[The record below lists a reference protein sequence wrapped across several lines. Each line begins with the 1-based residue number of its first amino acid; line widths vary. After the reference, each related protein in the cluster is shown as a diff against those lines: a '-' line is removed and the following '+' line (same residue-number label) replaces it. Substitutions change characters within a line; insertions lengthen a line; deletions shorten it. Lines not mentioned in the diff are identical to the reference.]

1 MFFLN
6 ERRNDDKKRTFNFCK
21 LLKENPLKYHKRKY
35 NLSLSDINNG
45 NNNIYQNNNSELL
58 FCQKEN
64 DKIIKS
70 FHNFMKSRSQIL
82 DKNKRNYLN
91 FLAKEKERKN
101 NKYIININQTQ
112 NLKKYKPLNN
122 CLSLSN
128 DNNYTNDVNINSYSF
143 SPKYRKNVGSD
154 VTNPNYFD
162 NIAKKLIMQKNME
175 ILNYN
180 NNAYKSKYN
189 PNIIY
194 RNNFSLRKNLPLPPG
209 KINSPRFY
217 FLGESKLDRN
227 PIVNPGNRCSS
238 PVYNNF
244 NKRKS
249 EFT

>member
-1 MFFLN
+1 
-6 ERRNDDKKRTFNFCK
+6 
-21 LLKENPLKYHKRKY
+21 
-35 NLSLSDINNG
+35 
-45 NNNIYQNNNSELL
+45 
-58 FCQKEN
+58 
-64 DKIIKS
+64 
-70 FHNFMKSRSQIL
+70 
-82 DKNKRNYLN
+82 
-91 FLAKEKERKN
+91 
-101 NKYIININQTQ
+101 
-112 NLKKYKPLNN
+112 
-122 CLSLSN
+122 
-128 DNNYTNDVNINSYSF
+128 
-143 SPKYRKNVGSD
+143 
-154 VTNPNYFD
+154 
-162 NIAKKLIMQKNME
+162 ME

>member
-6 ERRNDDKKRTFNFCK
+6 ERRNDDTKRSFNFCK
-21 LLKENPLKYHKRKY
+21 LLKENPFKYHKRKN
-35 NLSLSDINNG
+35 NLFLYEINSND
-45 NNNIYQNNNSELL
+45 NNISENNNSELL

-91 FLAKEKERKN
+91 FLAKEKERKSN
-101 NKYIININQTQ
+101 NNNINTNQFQ
-112 NLKKYKPLNN
+112 DFKKYKPLNN
-122 CLSLSN
+122 CLNLSN
-128 DNNYTNDVNINSYSF
+128 GNNFSNDRNINYHSF
-143 SPKYRKNVGSD
+143 SPKYHKNIGSD

-189 PNIIY
+189 SNIIY

-209 KINSPRFY
+209 KINNPRFY

-249 EFT
+249 EFS